1 MGRLGI
7 YWEEAPDVIEQI
19 HGLRGLHIE
28 GLASHFACADSDDKH
43 MAKQQIARFRHVI
56 QECEKRELH
65 CGVKHISNSGG
76 ILSSFE
82 WDMDAVRPG
91 ILLYGYGCGRRQIA
105 RTLETR
111 PILQWKS
118 RIVQLRKVRKGFRIS
133 YESTYTV
140 PQDTTVGIVDAGY
153 ADGYPRLLS
162 NKAPVIVHGK
172 RVPVI
177 GRVTM
182 NLMVVDLGPDTVAEE
197 GDEVVLLGEQG
208 DASVWADELAEYCNT
223 IPYEIL
229 TGIRTDCRVV
239 VE

>member
-1 MGRLGI
+1 
-7 YWEEAPDVIEQI
+7 
-19 HGLRGLHIE
+19 
-28 GLASHFACADSDDKH
+28 
-43 MAKQQIARFRHVI
+43 
-56 QECEKRELH
+56 
-65 CGVKHISNSGG
+65 
-76 ILSSFE
+76 
-82 WDMDAVRPG
+82 
-91 ILLYGYGCGRRQIA
+91 
-105 RTLETR
+105 
-111 PILQWKS
+111 
-118 RIVQLRKVRKGFRIS
+118 VRKGFRIS

-162 NKAPVIVHGK
+162 NKAPVVVHGK